1 LPDATPFVFPAV
13 APEVPVATQ
22 VSAIALPPAGVMLT
36 ESMQYAPPP
45 AEQGKNAPLGSV
57 TLAFAEVTPT
67 RIAETESATVA
78 KVATNDDLFISQNYR
93 LAKR

>member
-1 LPDATPFVFPAV
+1 
-13 APEVPVATQ
+13 
-22 VSAIALPPAGVMLT
+22 
-36 ESMQYAPPP
+36 MQYEPPP

-57 TLAFAEVTPT
+57 MLAFAEVTPT

-78 KVATNDDLFISQNYR
+78 TVATNDDLFISQNYR

>member
-1 LPDATPFVFPAV
+1 
-13 APEVPVATQ
+13 
-22 VSAIALPPAGVMLT
+22 MLT

>member
-1 LPDATPFVFPAV
+1 
-13 APEVPVATQ
+13 
-22 VSAIALPPAGVMLT
+22 MLT

-45 AEQGKNAPLGSV
+45 AEQGQNAPLGSV

-67 RIAETESATVA
+67 RITETESATVA

>member
-1 LPDATPFVFPAV
+1 
-13 APEVPVATQ
+13 
-22 VSAIALPPAGVMLT
+22 MLT

-45 AEQGKNAPLGSV
+45 ADQGKNAPLGSV

-67 RIAETESATVA
+67 RIAEIESATVA